1 MRFGSLPRPARAYI
15 VGVLGLAVTLVIVGV
30 QLPGTLTSLGGNP
43 AQAASDSVWWIFAAL
58 VLAASVAHIF
68 PVSSVEHR
76 QAYHVSLPFFVSS
89 VVLLPPLPLAALMV
103 VVHLAEWVRRPQ
115 RSWFAQAF
123 NLAVYILSAGLAQAV
138 YLTLWPRS
146 NSTQIDLTAP

>member
-15 VGVLGLAVTLVIVGV
+15 LGVLGLAVTLVIVGV
-30 QLPGTLTSLGGNP
+30 QLPGTLTSLGGVP
-43 AQAASDSVWWIFAAL
+43 GQAGRDSVWWIFATL

-76 QAYHVSLPFFVSS
+76 QAYHVSLPFFVSAA
-89 VVLLPPLPLAALMV
+89 VLLPTLQLAVLV
-103 VVHLAEWVRRPQ
+103 FVVHLAEWVRRPQ

-123 NLAVYILSAGLAQAV
+123 NLAVYILSAGLAQTV
-138 YLTLWPRS
+138 YRTLWPTF
-146 NSTQIDLTAP
+146 NSTQIELTAP